1 MRGEKQRVN
10 ISIVIVGAALTILMA
25 LLAGAGVLSIY
36 ELSAHGKIA
45 SARVVEKQRT
55 TKSENAIVEFTTANG
70 QHVRAKVQGV
80 SDKPGAVIKVKYL
93 PNYPANEVEK
103 VGSHSTAWW
112 TGGPA
117 LTAVVLAVLTV
128 GLATGRLV
136 VVDNRLVR
144 ARKRRSD
151 PYWQDGTGQFE

>member
-1 MRGEKQRVN
+1 MQGEKHRVH
-10 ISIVIVGAALTILMA
+10 ISVVIVCAVFTIFMA

-36 ELSAHGKIA
+36 ELSTHGKVA

-55 TKSENAIVEFTTANG
+55 AKSENAIVEFTTAKG

-80 SDKPGAVIKVKYL
+80 SDKRGAVIKVRYL
-93 PNYPANEVEK
+93 PNHPAHEVEK
-103 VGSHSTAWW
+103 VGSHSTALW
-112 TGGPA
+112 TAGPA
-117 LTAVVLAVLTV
+117 FVAVVLAVLTV
-128 GLATGRLV
+128 GAATGRLV

-151 PYWQDGTGQFE
+151 PYGPDGTGQFE